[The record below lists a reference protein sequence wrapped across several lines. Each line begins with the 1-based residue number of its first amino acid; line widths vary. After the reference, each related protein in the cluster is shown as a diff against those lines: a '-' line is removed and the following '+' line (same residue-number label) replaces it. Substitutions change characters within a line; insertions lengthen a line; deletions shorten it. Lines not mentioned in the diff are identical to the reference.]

1 MDSAD
6 LTEFRYV
13 IYIRS
18 SADKVWDALTN
29 GDITRKFWSN
39 HRNTS
44 DWKIG
49 SQWKHEDFD
58 DKSIVDVI
66 GTILEI
72 TRPSRLVVTWS
83 SPADVSIT
91 ARVSRVAFDIEED
104 EGLVR
109 FALVHDQL
117 PPDSTMLDGIADGWP
132 HVLSS
137 LKSLLETDAA
147 LPELWEREGGE
158 WCRRKFL

>member
-1 MDSAD
+1 MDSEAF
-6 LTEFRYV
+6 TEFRYV
-13 IYIRS
+13 VYIRS
-18 SADKVWDALTN
+18 GADKVWDALTN
-29 GDITRKFWSN
+29 GETTRKFWSN

-58 DKSIVDVI
+58 DKSIVDVV
-66 GTILEI
+66 GTVLESA
-72 TRPSRLVVTWS
+72 RPGRLVVTWS

-91 ARVSRVAFDIEED
+91 ARVSRVMFEIEED
-104 EGLVR
+104 DGLVR
-109 FALVHDQL
+109 VVLVHDQL

-137 LKSLLETDAA
+137 LKSLLETGNP
-147 LPELWEREGGE
+147 LPEIWQREDGE